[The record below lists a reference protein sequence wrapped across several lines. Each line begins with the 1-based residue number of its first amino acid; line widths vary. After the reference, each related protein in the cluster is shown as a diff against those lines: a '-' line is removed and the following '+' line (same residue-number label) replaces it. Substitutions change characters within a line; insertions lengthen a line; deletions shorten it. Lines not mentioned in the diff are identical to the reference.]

1 MGRPPGDV
9 PVDLVRA
16 EDALGDVES
25 AVADLHPDEFAAI
38 AALTPAPDEPDEIEV
53 TPEELAD
60 DVAARLYQV
69 NADLAVAF
77 DAWDELPPEGRRA
90 ILAQARW
97 IAELLP
103 LLERAGEGED
113 G

>member
-1 MGRPPGDV
+1 M
-9 PVDLVRA
+9 
-16 EDALGDVES
+16 
-25 AVADLHPDEFAAI
+25 
-38 AALTPAPDEPDEIEV
+38 
-53 TPEELAD
+53 
-60 DVAARLYQV
+60 